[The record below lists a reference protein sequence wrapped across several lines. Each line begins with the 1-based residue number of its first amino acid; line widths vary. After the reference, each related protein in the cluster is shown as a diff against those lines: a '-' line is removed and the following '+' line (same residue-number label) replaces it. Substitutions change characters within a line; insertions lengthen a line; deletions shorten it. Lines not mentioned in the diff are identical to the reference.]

1 MCQWS
6 VSDQGGASNGGRTVE
21 VEGGGGASWWSSI
34 DSRGH
39 PKKNGVNDQMPITR
53 CSLWFYFIYTRVPD
67 EKQPA
72 ACSHSDVPSVA
83 AGGYLIH
90 LNKHLGLIKYY

>member
-1 MCQWS
+1 M
-6 VSDQGGASNGGRTVE
+6 
-21 VEGGGGASWWSSI
+21 
-34 DSRGH
+34 H
-39 PKKNGVNDQMPITR
+39 ITR

-90 LNKHLGLIKYY
+90 LSKQLGLIKYY